1 MNQVVMTYVVIMTLT
16 GVFQIILAIIGYTN
30 RQVFAGTKTFA
41 WLSLFSAIYAFG
53 HAFEL
58 TSSTLDGAMFW
69 VVFQYLGLPFTAPGT
84 LILVLQYVGLDKHLN
99 KVTYFLYYLIPII
112 SVTLVATNSYHHL
125 FYKSVEVT
133 YHQGTP
139 LLDMTIGQWYIVHGS
154 YTSGT
159 LLIGFLFLIRYWLKT
174 KSRQWKQI
182 LTLMIGIILPVIAS
196 FVYLV
201 GLTPLGI
208 DPVPIVMFFT
218 ASLYL
223 WAILSTH
230 MLVVAPIAK
239 DSVFDSMRDGVIV
252 LDLSNQVAEYNS
264 AAFKLFPNL
273 KIGIMIE
280 DVERAGNK
288 ISKTLDDFVGKSI
301 TREIEYNIQNS
312 ISYFQIRVSP
322 IQKRNGQV
330 VGTAI
335 VLQNVTEYKQL
346 QYQLEALAYKDGLTG
361 IFNRSYFLEQSKQK
375 LKEMTDKRETISFI
389 LFDIDHFK
397 QINDNFGHFAGDKA
411 IQHTVSVCKNM
422 LEEEMIFGRYGGEE
436 FVLMLPSY
444 TRTDATA
451 FAEVLRRRLD
461 ETTLRYNDQDIR
473 VTASF
478 GVTGI
483 DENTRNHSVDQLL
496 KEADHALYKAKRNGR
511 NCVYLEKQNSFVN

>member
-1 MNQVVMTYVVIMTLT
+1 MNQIIMTYVVIMALT
-16 GVFQIILAIIGYTN
+16 GVIHIILAIIGYTN

-53 HAFEL
+53 HALEL
-58 TSSTLDGAMFW
+58 TSSTLDGVMFW
-69 VVFQYLGLPFTAPGT
+69 VVFQYLGIPFAAPAT

-99 KVTYFLYYLIPII
+99 KMTYLLYYLIPII

-139 LLDMTIGQWYIVHGS
+139 LIEMTIGQWYIVHGS

-159 LLIGFLFLIRYWLKT
+159 LLIGFLFLIKYWLKT
-174 KSRQWKQI
+174 KSRHWKQI
-182 LTLMIGIILPVIAS
+182 LTLMIGIILPVTAS
-196 FVYLV
+196 FVYLL

-218 ASLYL
+218 ACLYL

-239 DSVFDSMRDGVIV
+239 DYIFDSMRDGVIV

-280 DVERAGNK
+280 DVERKGNR
-288 ISKTLDDFVGKSI
+288 ISQTLDDYVGKST

-312 ISYFQIRVSP
+312 ISYFQVKVSP
-322 IQKRNGQV
+322 INKRNGQV

-335 VLQNVTEYKQL
+335 VLQNITEYKQL

-361 IFNRSYFLEQSKQK
+361 IFNRSYFLKQSEQK
-375 LKEMTDKRETISFI
+375 LIDMDNKGETVSFI

-411 IQHTVSVCKNM
+411 IQQTVSVCENL
-422 LEEEMIFGRYGGEE
+422 LEEGMIFGRYGGE
-436 FVLMLPSY
+436 
-444 TRTDATA
+444 
-451 FAEVLRRRLD
+451 
-461 ETTLRYNDQDIR
+461 
-473 VTASF
+473 
-478 GVTGI
+478 
-483 DENTRNHSVDQLL
+483 
-496 KEADHALYKAKRNGR
+496 
-511 NCVYLEKQNSFVN
+511 